1 MSKPRLIVKLIGTAQ
16 DGGFPQAG
24 CRCAHC
30 LAAKANPVLR
40 RTPAALALI
49 LPEAKH
55 WHLVDATPSL
65 PEQLAMVQESY
76 PEMGVM
82 QSVTL
87 THAHIGHYT
96 GLMHLGREVMS
107 TKNLPVYAGEGMT
120 ELLRHHA
127 PWKQLV
133 DLRNITLQTMHAEET
148 FALDEGLSVTPL
160 LVPHRNEFAETF
172 GFIIAGPSR
181 KLLYI
186 PDIDR
191 WEQWDRDLSEVAS
204 EMDFCLLDATFYSP
218 DELAKRGR
226 DYREVPH
233 PLITTTMDLLQGV
246 VDAGKTKVY
255 LTHLNHTNPAV
266 MPDHEV
272 RKQIRQRKFYLAD
285 EGMEMEI

>member
-1 MSKPRLIVKLIGTAQ
+1 MPSHHVIVKLIGTAQ

-30 LAAKANPVLR
+30 QAAMANPALR

-49 LPEAKH
+49 LPQAKR
-55 WHLVDATPSL
+55 WHLVDATPGL
-65 PEQLAMVQESY
+65 PDQLAMVLASY
-76 PEMGVM
+76 PEMGAM
-82 QSVTL
+82 HSVTL

-96 GLMHLGREVMS
+96 GLMYLGREVMA
-107 TKNLPVYAGEGMT
+107 TRETPVYAGDGMAAI
-120 ELLRHHA
+120 LRHHV

-133 DLRNITLQTMHAEET
+133 DLRNIELMPMRTGES
-148 FALDEGLSVTPL
+148 FVLDDELSVTPL

-172 GFIIAGPSR
+172 GFVIEGPSK

-186 PDIDR
+186 PDVDR
-191 WEQWDRDLSEVAS
+191 WEQWERDLGEIAS
-204 EMDFCLLDATFYSP
+204 GVDYCILDATFYSP
-218 DELAKRGR
+218 TELAQRGR

-272 RKQIRQRKFYLAD
+272 RAQIRQRGFYVAD
-285 EGMEMEI
+285 EGMELEM